1 MIVNSEGKQLTV
13 LVVETPKGFKR
24 VNAIYRKVDGVM
36 RIVWQAIR
44 SCFGSGMWLNEKPWI
59 NDEMWE
65 NNHF

>member
-59 NDEMWE
+59 NDEMWV